1 MFILALGSLKH
12 KDKKWKETL
21 ITFSSSFSTLL
32 VIHALFDF
40 HFISHIINVIM
51 KIYFTIQH
59 HMLFFFK
66 KNKKKQNMKGSY
78 FDDKYDTLP
87 CLSFSFKG
95 SALYTRKPVSI
106 PQAKHPEEN
115 KYESHYRNPLRFKKY
130 SNLDDLKHGTYK
142 KKSYRVIAP

>member
-1 MFILALGSLKH
+1 MHYLIFIL
-12 KDKKWKETL
+12 
-21 ITFSSSFSTLL
+21 FSY
-32 VIHALFDF
+32 
-40 HFISHIINVIM
+40 IINGIM

-59 HMLFFFK
+59 QMLFYIK
-66 KNKKKQNMKGSY
+66 KTPKTWKGSY

-130 SNLDDLKHGTYK
+130 SNLDDLKHGTYI
-142 KKSYRVIAP
+142 YIYN